1 MKDLEVITERLNNN
15 YKMNNYQTMIK
26 QVLKDYQMNRKQLSQ
41 KYQTIVE
48 RLLNDYEEEN
58 NHPPGLHLG
67 QVLGSQK
74 VQQSQVFKK
83 KTLISCGHPMVTLYN

>member
-58 NHPPGLHLG
+58 NHPPGHH
-67 QVLGSQK
+67 LGSQRCNK
-74 VQQSQVFKK
+74 VQQKVFKK
-83 KTLISCGHPMVTLYN
+83 PLISCCQPMITLYN